1 MVQHLLPHRSGT
13 PAATPETT
21 SSGRIVIQ
29 AWLASRGMIF
39 GVALALAVAQ
49 HRTLTDMVS
58 NWDVQ
63 HFANLAAGGYSAE
76 PDGTL
81 MAFFPGW
88 PAILWLFGQL
98 GVPIAIAGVIISTAC
113 SAVAAVALYRLGGR
127 WAAVAWLFAPTAV
140 FTVVPYTESLF
151 CAAAFW
157 AWERA
162 RADRWLAAALLTA
175 LACTVRVS
183 GLFLVG
189 ALLVMIM
196 TGMDRAP
203 RRGEEERGGM
213 LFVPERRRS
222 RRAPKARSA
231 RSEQSERSNQSGNP
245 VALKLRRAALM
256 LIPASLIMT
265 FASYLY
271 VVTGTWTAW
280 YRAQSTG
287 WVRQLTWPWDSF
299 LNTIP
304 AIVPGAYADHPWWA
318 AVFRGEMISMAV
330 GIGVTIWCI
339 VVSLRARKSSD
350 PRLDRTMW
358 GEASWVGV
366 QVLAFSMSYWFF
378 SVNRATLLWFPLWIM
393 LGRWVAGP
401 SDDVR
406 TSRSRQLHHVL
417 VGCAFVVEIVLM
429 LWWSWLFFTGHWA
442 S

>member
-1 MVQHLLPHRSGT
+1 MVQQVLPQRTGAG
-13 PAATPETT
+13 AALSET
-21 SSGRIVIQ
+21 SSPGRIVVQ

-39 GVALALAVAQ
+39 TVALVLAVVQ
-49 HRTLTDMVS
+49 HRTLTNMVS

-63 HFANLAAGGYSAE
+63 HFGNLAASGYLAE

-88 PAILWLFGQL
+88 PTILWLFDQL
-98 GVPIAIAGVIISTAC
+98 GVPVAISGVIISSAC
-113 SAVAAVALYRLGGR
+113 SAVAAAALYRLGGR

-151 CAAAFW
+151 CAVAFW

-162 RADRWLAAALLTA
+162 RADRWLAATLLTA

-183 GLFLVG
+183 GLFLIG
-189 ALLVMIM
+189 ALLVMII
-196 TGMDRAP
+196 TS
-203 RRGEEERGGM
+203 
-213 LFVPERRRS
+213 RS
-222 RRAPKARSA
+222 PA
-231 RSEQSERSNQSGNP
+231 
-245 VALKLRRAALM
+245 ALKLRRAALM
-256 LIPASLIMT
+256 LIPAAVIMA
-265 FASYLY
+265 FATYLY
-271 VVTGTWTAW
+271 ALTGTWTAW

-304 AIVPGAYADHPWWA
+304 AILPGAYADHPWWA

-339 VVSLRARKSSD
+339 VVSIRARRSHGPGSD
-350 PRLDRTMW
+350 HTMW

-366 QVLAFSMSYWFF
+366 QVLAFSLSYWFF

-393 LGRWVAGP
+393 IGRWVEGG
-401 SDDVR
+401 
-406 TSRSRQLHHVL
+406 SRPLHRVL
-417 VGCAFVVEIVLM
+417 VAAAFIVEIVLM

>member
-1 MVQHLLPHRSGT
+1 MS
-13 PAATPETT
+13 T
-21 SSGRIVIQ
+21 SSPARIVVQ
-29 AWLASRGMIF
+29 AWLASRGLI
-39 GVALALAVAQ
+39 LAVALVLAVVQ
-49 HRTLTDMVS
+49 HRTVTDMVS

-63 HFANLAAGGYSAE
+63 HFAKLSAGGYLAD

-88 PAILWLFGQL
+88 PVLLLLFSQL
-98 GVPIAIAGVIISTAC
+98 GVPVAISGVIISTAC
-113 SAVAAVALYRLGGR
+113 SAIAAAALYRLGGP

-140 FTVVPYTESLF
+140 FTMVPYTESMF
-151 CAAAFW
+151 CALAFW

-183 GLFLVG
+183 GLFLIG
-189 ALLVMIM
+189 ALLVMIF
-196 TGMDRAP
+196 T
-203 RRGEEERGGM
+203 
-213 LFVPERRRS
+213 
-222 RRAPKARSA
+222 SA
-231 RSEQSERSNQSGNP
+231 KP
-245 VALKLRRAALM
+245 ATVKLRRGALM
-256 LIPASLIMT
+256 LIPAAVIMA
-265 FASYLY
+265 FAVYLY
-271 VVTGTWTAW
+271 ALTGSWTAW

-304 AIVPGAYADHPWWA
+304 AILPGAYASHPWWA

-330 GIGVTIWCI
+330 GVAVIVWCI
-339 VVSLRARKSSD
+339 VVSLRARKSASALS
-350 PRLDRTMW
+350 PSKGTQTSVLRQAQHTYW

-366 QVLAFSMSYWFF
+366 QVLAFSLSYWFF
-378 SVNRATLLWFPLWIM
+378 SVTRATLLWFPLWIM

-401 SDDVR
+401 SGEAGLR
-406 TSRSRQLHHVL
+406 PSSSPTLHRAL
-417 VGCAFVVEIVLM
+417 VASAFGVEVVLM

>member
-1 MVQHLLPHRSGT
+1 MAQHVLSQRSGAS
-13 PAATPETT
+13 AATTETST
-21 SSGRIVIQ
+21 SGRIVVQ

-39 GVALALAVAQ
+39 GVALVLAVAQ

-63 HFANLAAGGYSAE
+63 HFANLAAGGYAAE

-88 PAILWLFGQL
+88 PAILWLFDQM
-98 GVPIAIAGVIISTAC
+98 GVPIAIGGVIMSTAC

-175 LACTVRVS
+175 LGCTVRVS
-183 GLFLVG
+183 GLFLIG
-189 ALLVMIM
+189 ALLIMIM
-196 TGMDRAP
+196 T
-203 RRGEEERGGM
+203 
-213 LFVPERRRS
+213 
-222 RRAPKARSA
+222 
-231 RSEQSERSNQSGNP
+231 SGNP
-245 VALKLRRAALM
+245 AALKLRRAALM
-256 LIPASLIMT
+256 LIPASVIMA
-265 FASYLY
+265 FATYLY
-271 VVTGTWTAW
+271 AITGTWTAW

-318 AVFRGEMISMAV
+318 AVFRGEIISMAV
-330 GIGVTIWCI
+330 GTGVTIWCI
-339 VVSLRARKSSD
+339 AVSLRARKSSHALLISGGTT
-350 PRLDRTMW
+350 PPSRPGWNRTMW

-366 QVLAFSMSYWFF
+366 QVVAFSMSYWFF
-378 SVNRATLLWFPLWIM
+378 SVNRATLLWFPLWMMI
-393 LGRWVAGP
+393 GSWVARP
-401 SDDVR
+401 SDEVGTGR
-406 TSRSRQLHHVL
+406 FRQLHYVL
-417 VGCAFVVEIVLM
+417 VACAFAVEIVLM
-429 LWWSWLFFTGHWA
+429 LWWSWLFFSGHWA